1 MHSSL
6 ESNRISDAG
15 AAGGRD
21 PLTAAIASA
30 HARAGR
36 ARSLAATILDAAV
49 RLYSTDGEARGWLW
63 RYAW

>member
-1 MHSSL
+1 MHSFL
-6 ESNRISDAG
+6 DSNRTSDAG

-21 PLTAAIASA
+21 LLSAAIASA

-36 ARSLAATILDAAV
+36 ARSLAATILDTAV
-49 RLYSTDGEARGWLW
+49 RLYSADGEARGWLW